1 MTDVLNNVDFEKL
14 LKCYNNVKKN
24 QKQYHQSEKGKIKVQ
39 EASRR
44 YYNDRKDDPVFKE
57 KLKERRRKA
66 RELKILNELNYNLKD
81 DVKDDVKDE
90 KTVEKIV

>member
-57 KLKERRRKA
+57 KLKERARRA
-66 RELKILNELNYNLKD
+66 RHLKKLKELSY
-81 DVKDDVKDE
+81 DVKDVKDE
-90 KTVEKIV
+90 ETVEKIV

>member
-1 MTDVLNNVDFEKL
+1 MTDVLNINVNNVDFEKL

-39 EASRR
+39 EASRK

-57 KLKERRRKA
+57 KLKERRKKA
-66 RELKILNELNYNLKD
+66 RELKILKELSY

-90 KTVEKIV
+90 EKIV